1 VAALHTA
8 IYLLNTENPVHE
20 GSADRRHTA
29 TPPAKEPEMIE
40 FFLTARGLYF
50 RLQLAPE
57 TLVLLL
63 ILARFVQRLGATTD
77 FLGG

>member
-1 VAALHTA
+1 
-8 IYLLNTENPVHE
+8 
-20 GSADRRHTA
+20 
-29 TPPAKEPEMIE
+29 MIE